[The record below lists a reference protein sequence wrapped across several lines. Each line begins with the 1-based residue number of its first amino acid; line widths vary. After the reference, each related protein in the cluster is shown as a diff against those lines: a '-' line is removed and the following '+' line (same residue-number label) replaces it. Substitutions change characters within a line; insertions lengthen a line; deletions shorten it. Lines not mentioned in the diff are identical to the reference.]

1 MNFRYMRT
9 MLFFDLPTVT
19 SKNKRDY
26 RHFVK
31 KIINLGFYRIQE
43 SVFVK
48 MSIDN
53 SAAENSIN
61 NVKSIVPSDGNIF
74 CITITEK
81 QFAEMKVL
89 LGESSSNVL
98 STIERFVEL

>member
-1 MNFRYMRT
+1 MRT
-9 MLFFDLPTVT
+9 ILFFDLPTIT
-19 SKNKRDY
+19 SKNKKDY

-31 KIINLGFYRIQE
+31 KLINLGFYRLQE

-53 SAAENSIN
+53 AASENAVN
-61 NVKSIVPSDGNIF
+61 NVKTIIPPNGNIF

-89 LGESSSNVL
+89 LGESVSDVL
-98 STIERFVEL
+98 SSIERYVEL

>member
-1 MNFRYMRT
+1 

>member
-1 MNFRYMRT
+1 MRT

>member
-1 MNFRYMRT
+1 MRT
-9 MLFFDLPTVT
+9 MLFFDLPTIT
-19 SKNKRDY
+19 SKNKKDY

-31 KIINLGFYRIQE
+31 KLINLGFYRLQE

-53 SAAENSIN
+53 AASENTIN
-61 NVKSIVPSDGNIF
+61 NVKAIVPPDGNIF

-81 QFAEMKVL
+81 QFSEMEVL
-89 LGESSSNVL
+89 LGETSSDVL